1 MRSIIGV
8 ALTSVAILPSA
19 YGQTQLI
26 VNGVPNPPVSTNDAV
41 PHLKKGGELTIE
53 LRGKPNAPFALL
65 LSGDANDGSP
75 GEPFVLNG
83 FFLKPWV
90 DSQAQ
95 LFDSPIHPVLD
106 GIGTDYI
113 RQSLNGQGLAS
124 LGADDLL
131 PDVPSPLF
139 KFDAQGKFS
148 LSGEVPL
155 SVALINLLGNP
166 TRLQIPLESTQS
178 QTIALYMQIVEFD
191 VASSNVV
198 VGNGVKLVF
207 DPLTFEGDIAY
218 AEGTDPIPGTTN
230 VTHRVVPSTIADA
243 NLADGSPASP
253 VSASDFAF
261 ATAGLDFWMIC
272 LGGNH
277 ELYDAS
283 NPPNNFLGISNPNDP
298 DAVTT
303 MQAMQSQASG
313 IDVFATDRVAR
324 NNENREF
331 PRIMLPGNRELFHW
345 RDAATNQYGFGIL
358 FRDTNTWRNLTPLSA
373 NPSDNFAF
381 TNLNPNISPW
391 EYEISVTPDGNRAI
405 AVLDQNATSTD
416 RVFVMNLEPNG
427 VFSNGKPIF
436 EAAPLLGDGAWFTR
450 VFEESISIA
459 SDGQGGWVTFFGTSN
474 SSTQGLGGYPVRIYR
489 TNVADSGAVPSL
501 VQAPT
506 IQRLDRMMIVS
517 PDRTKVA
524 FVAGTVSQ
532 SLASQNEDVY
542 VIDNIT
548 ANSQT
553 VSDVTGVVGTFSIG
567 ESNESSNGA
576 LGLFRF
582 APDGSR
588 IAFAREFGTTQRL
601 LRTVATDGSEAGTTA
616 DLIVDLAQG
625 GPFDLLDFPVG
636 RDFQFSKD
644 GEHVVFFQ
652 GAFASLGLL
661 DRMDLFTVD
670 LTTTVVR
677 NLTRTGG
684 SGVSG
689 TPFTALGPW
698 DPPSVV
704 SEFRPNIE
712 AGGSFK
718 SANGD
723 YLYEFRELRGV
734 VGQFD
739 RQNLIAL
746 SIAPAGPGL
755 PPSFEI
761 VNITGTEFE
770 AIDGA
775 PVPTTGAPDMHTGG
789 TLALD
794 AFPEYHKVR
803 RMGGTGPYSEHM
815 LFVGRLGNV
824 PLGDPRE
831 DVDQLW
837 AFDPE
842 NPAPATVL
850 TSFVQGQEDGSGQ
863 LVVDSTNKVSKGARI
878 SSVRG
883 SPSSGRVL
891 FVMQN
896 GISGALSDDKQD
908 LMLTALTGLPT
919 PNRVPQSAL
928 PFTRIITA
936 GSAMFGSDDID
947 GIVFCAGTLPRET
960 VPGQAATIDSVSVTS
975 DLQNATDVTPYF
987 YRTIA
992 PTSLSAILPLTSGS
1006 RGATIFHLK

>member
-1 MRSIIGV
+1 MRSIIGS
-8 ALTSVAILPSA
+8 ALMSVAILQSA
-19 YGQTQLI
+19 HGQTQLI
-26 VNGVPNPPVSTNDAV
+26 VNGVPNPPVATNDAI

-53 LRGKPNAPFALL
+53 LHGKPNAPFALL

-90 DSQAQ
+90 DTQLG

-106 GIGTDYI
+106 GIGTNYI

-124 LGADDLL
+124 LAADDLL

-139 KFDAQGKFS
+139 RFDSQGKFT

-155 SVALINLLGNP
+155 SVALVNLLGNP
-166 TRLQIPLESTQS
+166 NRLMIPLESTQS

-207 DPLTFEGDIAY
+207 DPLTFEGEIAY
-218 AEGTDPIPGTTN
+218 AQGTDPSPGASA
-230 VTHRVVPSTIADA
+230 VTHNVFPSTISDSDLSSGPPSA
-243 NLADGSPASP
+243 P
-253 VSASDFAF
+253 VNASDFAF

-283 NPPNNFLGISNPNDP
+283 NPPNNNLGISNPNDP
-298 DAVTT
+298 DVFAT
-303 MQAMQSQASG
+303 MQSVQAQASG
-313 IDVFATDRVAR
+313 IDVFATDSIAR

-358 FRDTNTWRNLTPLSA
+358 FRDTNTWRNLTPVSA
-373 NPSDNFAF
+373 NPNDNFAF
-381 TNLNPNISPW
+381 TNTNPNLSPW
-391 EYEISVTPDGNRAI
+391 EYEVSVTPDGNRAL
-405 AVLDQNATSTD
+405 AVLDQNAASLD

-436 EAAPLLGDGAWFTR
+436 EAAPLLGDAAWFTR

-459 SDGQGGWVTFFGTSN
+459 SDGQGGWAAFFGTSN
-474 SSTQGLGGYPVRIYR
+474 SSISGLGGYPLRVYR

-501 VQAPT
+501 VQAAPT

-548 ANSQT
+548 SNSQT
-553 VSDVTGVVGTFSIG
+553 VSDVTGVVGTFAIA

-576 LGLFRF
+576 LGLFQF

-588 IAFAREFGTTQRL
+588 IAFAREQGTTQRL
-601 LRTVATDGSEAGTTA
+601 LRTVATDGSDAGVTT
-616 DLIVDLAQG
+616 DLVVDLTQG
-625 GPFDLLDFPVG
+625 GPFDLMDFSVG
-636 RDFQFSKD
+636 RDFQFSED
-644 GEHVVFFQ
+644 GEHVLFFQ
-652 GAFASLGLL
+652 GQVGVLGLL
-661 DRMDLFTVD
+661 DRMDLFAID
-670 LTTTVVR
+670 LTTNVVR

-698 DPPSVV
+698 DPPSTV
-704 SEFRPNIE
+704 SEFRPNME
-712 AGGSFK
+712 AAGSFK

-723 YLYEFRELRGV
+723 YLYEFRELRGIF
-734 VGQFD
+734 GQFD

-770 AIDGA
+770 PFEGA
-775 PVPTTGAPDMHTGG
+775 PVPTTGAPDMYTGG
-789 TLALD
+789 TIGAD
-794 AFPEYHKVR
+794 AIPEYHKVR
-803 RMGGTGPYSEHM
+803 RMGGTGPFSDHM
-815 LFVGRLGNV
+815 LFVGRLGNLPV
-824 PLGDPRE
+824 GDPRE

-842 NPAPATVL
+842 NPAPAMVL

-878 SSVRG
+878 SSVRP
-883 SPSSGRVL
+883 SPTSSRVL
-891 FVMQN
+891 FVVQN
-896 GISGALSDDKQD
+896 GATGATSDDKQD
-908 LMLTALTGLPT
+908 LMLTALTGLPA
-919 PNRVPQSAL
+919 PSRVPEAAQ

-936 GSAMFGSDDID
+936 GSAMFGADDSD
-947 GIVFCAGTLPRET
+947 GIVFCAGTLPRT
-960 VPGQAATIDSVSVTS
+960 GASIDSVNSLT
-975 DLQNATDVTPYF
+975 DLQNATDVTPFF
-987 YRTIA
+987 YRLIA
-992 PTSLSAILPLTSGS
+992 PSSLSAISPLTSGS
-1006 RGATIFHLK
+1006 RGATIFNLK